1 MGFHLK
7 QFPYSTGIHPT
18 LAHIETLLLRKCLP
32 QSLVFLIIPENV
44 SQVILI
50 NGSDQLSSKCHV
62 EPATST
68 RHTYL
73 PQGPCHHAPCSL
85 GLLVAA
91 ETLSCAER
99 FCLSHFC
106 GVLCCC
112 FCGPYKP
119 SPTQCFPEFL
129 INCPASSPFIGQI

>member
-62 EPATST
+62 EPATSA

-73 PQGPCHHAPCSL
+73 TQGPCHHAPCSL
-85 GLLVAA
+85 GLVVAGA
-91 ETLSCAER
+91 ALSCAER

-106 GVLCCC
+106 GVLSCC
-112 FCGPYKP
+112 FCGHTSPPQP
-119 SPTQCFPEFL
+119 SAFL
-129 INCPASSPFIGQI
+129 SF